1 MGGRGERRSGR
12 LFVAIEVPPSVH
24 VAVDDAIRTW
34 RDRID
39 ARWVRPDARHVTLR
53 FLGQVAVDEVAD
65 VRRAVVSAAS
75 TVGPVATQPRGLG
88 AFPSI
93 ARARVL
99 WAGIDD
105 RAGRLAGVA
114 LALDAA
120 LSSSVS
126 SRLAPQTGAFRP
138 HLTVARCDPPV
149 RLPAEYG
156 GTEVEPVAF
165 EVGAIVLFES
175 VRGSGPPTYEAL
187 ERADLRG

>member
-1 MGGRGERRSGR
+1 MRWHWKKDLTEGGECVCG
-12 LFVAIEVPPSVH
+12 
-24 VAVDDAIRTW
+24 
-34 RDRID
+34 
-39 ARWVRPDARHVTLR
+39 
-53 FLGQVAVDEVAD
+53 
-65 VRRAVVSAAS
+65 
-75 TVGPVATQPRGLG
+75 VATRPRGLG
-88 AFPSI
+88 AFPSV

-99 WAGIDD
+99 WTGIDD

-120 LSSSVS
+120 LSSTVS

-156 GTEVEPVAF
+156 RTEVEPVAF